1 MDDTSL
7 LAPIS
12 ADAPCG
18 PDLEYDAAFLALEH
32 ALDAAYAERA
42 VGPEDGAPA
51 VDWKQV
57 AAQAQALLRRTL
69 DLRVA
74 VVLTKAWLH
83 LQGLAGLARGLAL
96 LQQLLSLR
104 WGTVHPQLGAQGD
117 TDGLM
122 RVNALRGL
130 CDARSVLGPLRAVGL
145 VRARGL
151 RTLSLRDLE
160 QALAGK
166 AQPDGSTTDMTLVE
180 ASFIGCEL
188 EELAQAHKTAT
199 DARSAALALE
209 QLFIEHHT
217 PAVLRLSELSSQL
230 DAIESQLGP
239 RVRARRAALVVHDPE
254 AHADNDDEAAESAP
268 LTTAAVRGP
277 RNGAVKSRD
286 EVVRELDRLCA
297 YYDTHEPSSP
307 VPILLRRA
315 KRVAGMS
322 FMELVRELAPN
333 GISQM
338 EALRGQETTEES

>member
-1 MDDTSL
+1 L
-7 LAPIS
+7 
-12 ADAPCG
+12 
-18 PDLEYDAAFLALEH
+18 
-32 ALDAAYAERA
+32 
-42 VGPEDGAPA
+42 
-51 VDWKQV
+51 Q
-57 AAQAQALLRRTL
+57 RTL
-69 DLRVA
+69 DLRIV

-83 LQGLAGLARGLAL
+83 QQGLAGLARGLAF

-104 WGTVHPQLGAQGD
+104 WGSVHPQLGAQGD

-130 CDARSVLGPLRAVGL
+130 CDARSVLAPLRAAGL

-160 QALAGK
+160 QALAAK
-166 AQPDGSTTDMTLVE
+166 SQPDGSATDMTLVE
-180 ASFIGCEL
+180 ASFIGCDL
-188 EELAQAHKTAT
+188 EELAQTQRTAA
-199 DARSAALALE
+199 DARAAALALE
-209 QLFIEHHT
+209 QLFAEHHT
-217 PAVLRLSELSSQL
+217 PAVLRLSELVAQL
-230 DAIESQLGP
+230 DAIEAQLGP
-239 RVRARRAALVVHDPE
+239 RVRARRAALVVHEPEPE
-254 AHADNDDEAAESAP
+254 AAEVVAESAP
-268 LTTAAVRGP
+268 GATVLVRAP
-277 RNGAVKSRD
+277 RNGAVQSRE